1 MKKTN
6 AIYGVLLAAMAVQM
20 QMTTVARSQETEI
33 QIPTT
38 LSETYDAWTVQCA
51 NTMEG
56 EQARRTCQMSQ
67 ELLQQESRQRLLLF
81 AITKKGESSAKA
93 TLIMPFGLLLS
104 EGVRVQIA
112 EKELVR
118 SAYRT
123 CLPAGCIAEFD
134 LPDASIE
141 QLKTADTASVLMT
154 VHTGQPMKTDV
165 SLKGFAAAY
174 RRLLALTA
182 G

>member
-1 MKKTN
+1 MKKTS
-6 AIYGVLLAAMAVQM
+6 AIYGVLVAAMATQL
-20 QMTTVARSQETEI
+20 TTTAMAQETEI

-93 TLIMPFGLLLS
+93 TMIMPFGLLLS

-112 EKELVR
+112 EKELVG
-118 SAYRT
+118 A
-123 CLPAGCIAEFD
+123 LFEPACRR
-134 LPDASIE
+134 
-141 QLKTADTASVLMT
+141 
-154 VHTGQPMKTDV
+154 
-165 SLKGFAAAY
+165 AA
-174 RRLLALTA
+174 
-182 G
+182 